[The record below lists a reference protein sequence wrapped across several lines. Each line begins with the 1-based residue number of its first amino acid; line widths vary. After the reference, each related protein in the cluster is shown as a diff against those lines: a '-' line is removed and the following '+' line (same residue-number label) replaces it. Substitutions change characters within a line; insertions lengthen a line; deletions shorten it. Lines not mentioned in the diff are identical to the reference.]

1 MAAVPP
7 ERLSSPDQPLSSRSP
22 QQPTR
27 VLASFSETG
36 PEEVVAAVAAARE
49 AGRGWAALPAPER
62 AAALG
67 RAAAALEEASGEL
80 VELGIAEVG
89 KPRAEMAGEVQRG
102 VAILRYYAGA
112 ALDPEGDVLPS
123 PDGRSLLFSRHL
135 PYGVAGLITPWNFPV
150 AIPLW
155 KLAPAIAY
163 GNAAVWKPAPAA
175 TAVAGRLDEVL
186 QGCLP
191 PGVVHL
197 LRGDSTT
204 GEALVG
210 AADVISFTGSS
221 AVGATIVAR
230 GAERQ
235 IPVQAEMGG
244 QNPSVVLPDADLG
257 QAAALVAA
265 SAMGYA
271 GQKCT
276 ATSRV
281 IVVGDAGGFLDAL
294 VEAVRALRVGDP
306 DDAATAVGPVIS
318 ASARE
323 RALDAVS
330 AARRAGGR
338 LLTGGGALPG
348 DGYFMEPTLV
358 GDLEPGSY
366 LCQEEVFAPVAAVL
380 AARDLDQAVEIANG
394 VRFGLVSSVYTSDL
408 DQAMRAVGRLGTGLV
423 RVNAPTSG
431 VDFYA
436 PFGGAGASGYGM
448 KEQGKAAVHFYTRS
462 QTVTIAPSR
471 SL

>member
-1 MAAVPP
+1 MTTVSPAEQLGQPP
-7 ERLSSPDQPLSSRSP
+7 HPLVSRSP
-22 QQPTR
+22 QAPTR
-27 VLASFSETG
+27 VLASFSEMG
-36 PEEVVAAVAAARE
+36 PDEVAAAAALARK
-49 AGRGWAALPAPER
+49 AARDWAATAAPGR

-67 RAAAALEEASGEL
+67 RAAAALDEASGEL

-123 PDGRSLLFSRHL
+123 PDGRSLLLSRRL
-135 PYGVAGLITPWNFPV
+135 AQGVAGLITPWNFPV

-163 GNAAVWKPAPAA
+163 GNAALWKPAPSA
-175 TAVAGRLDEVL
+175 TAVARRLDAVL
-186 QGCLP
+186 QECLP
-191 PGVVHL
+191 AGLVQLLPG
-197 LRGDSTT
+197 DATT

-221 AVGATIVAR
+221 AVGASVVAR

-244 QNPSVVLPDADLG
+244 QNPSIVLPDADLP
-257 QAAALVAA
+257 QAAGLVAA

-281 IVVGDAGGFLDAL
+281 IVVGDGRDFLDAFI
-294 VEAVRALRVGDP
+294 EAVRALRVGDP

-318 ASARE
+318 ATARDNALGAVSSARG
-323 RALDAVS
+323 AG
-330 AARRAGGR
+330 AR
-338 LLTGGGALPG
+338 LITGGHSLPRE
-348 DGYFMEPTLV
+348 GYFMEPTLV
-358 GDLEPGSY
+358 GDLEPGSF

-380 AARDLDQAVEIANG
+380 AARDLDEAIEIANG
-394 VRFGLVSSVYTSDL
+394 VRFGLVASVYTSDL
-408 DQAMRAVGRLGTGLV
+408 DQAMRAVRCLRAGLV

-436 PFGGAGASGYGM
+436 PFGGAGASGYGL
-448 KEQGKAAVHFYTRS
+448 KEQGKA
-462 QTVTIAPSR
+462 
-471 SL
+471 